1 VIARGAPPAILF
13 APLVVMAGIAG
24 LVLILEFIPGLSG
37 SDAGA
42 LRRGLS
48 VLIAI
53 VGLVFLAFLAF
64 FRDPD
69 RKVGPGIVSPA
80 DGRVLSADPASRKVS
95 IFMGLADV
103 HVNRAS
109 MAGVVRGRDHR
120 PGGYAIA
127 SRPEAAGNERLDW
140 EFETRLGPL
149 RLTQVAGAFA
159 RRIVPYLRVGDKV
172 KKGQRIGLVRF
183 GSRVDLVL
191 PPGCRLTVSAGDRV
205 RAGAST
211 IAEVPDGLGLGP

>member
-1 VIARGAPPAILF
+1 MVAVAA
-13 APLVVMAGIAG
+13 A
-24 LVLILEFIPGLSG
+24 VLLLERW
-37 SDAGA
+37 A
-42 LRRGLS
+42 LTWLS
-48 VLIAI
+48 VPC
-53 VGLVFLAFLAF
+53 GLVFLAFLAF
-64 FRDPD
+64 FRDPH
-69 RKVGPGIVSPA
+69 RAVGGGVVSPA
-80 DGRVLSADPASRKVS
+80 DGRVLSADPATRSLS
-95 IFMGLADV
+95 IFMGVADV
-103 HVNRAS
+103 HVNRAP

-140 EFETRLGPL
+140 EFDTRLGPL